1 MLPGRLL
8 QERGHQDDEELRR
21 RVAPG
26 GKGQGEKEPEEK
38 GLEEKGQEGREL
50 VEKEEKLVE
59 REMRLKLYRS
69 KNLQRILLQTFWS
82 R

>member
-1 MLPGRLL
+1 MGKEEKG
-8 QERGHQDDEELRR
+8 QEE
-21 RVAPG
+21 
-26 GKGQGEKEPEEK
+26 KGQGEKEPEEK

-82 R
+82 T